1 MKYLFTFFTLLI
13 AFGCSNKKKT
23 TDSQNPKHLSSEYLI
38 AFLDTIYRAEQ
49 EPIRLRDSLAEKFGM
64 ESEER
69 RVQNEIYKK
78 NHTINEAKIKDLLS
92 KHGWP
97 SKDSIGELG
106 SLTICNVLQ
115 HSSPEVRVAYL
126 PMMRDA
132 VMSKK
137 LAARFLVRAEDR
149 IATDRG
155 NLQVYGG
162 QVKYY
167 PETKSFNVWP
177 VYDPVNIDK
186 RRAEIGLGP
195 IAEHLKNRFNLEWN
209 LEEQIKRSE
218 EFETK
223 RNANNGYK

>member
-1 MKYLFTFFTLLI
+1 MKYIWPFFLLI
-13 AFGCSNKKKT
+13 SLFGCSNKTKT
-23 TDSQNPKHLSSEYLI
+23 TDLAHPKPLSSAYLI

-69 RVQNEIYKK
+69 RIQNEIYKK
-78 NHTINEAKIKDLLS
+78 NHILNEAKIKGLLS
-92 KHGWP
+92 NYGWP

-115 HSSPEVRVAYL
+115 HSSPEVRVQFL
-126 PMMRDA
+126 PMMREA
-132 VMSKK
+132 VLSKK
-137 LAARFLVRAEDR
+137 LDPRFLVRAEDR

-155 NLQVYGG
+155 DLQIYGG

-167 PETKSFNVWP
+167 PETKRFDVWP

-186 RRAEIGLGP
+186 RRAKIGLGP
-195 IAEHLKNRFNLEWN
+195 IAEHLKNRFNIPWD

-218 EFETK
+218 EFVK
-223 RNANNGYK
+223 NRNRNK